1 LVGDTDG
8 FNFAAPSNI
17 NDIKYVAKVVTGK
30 QLTMVVK
37 NLYAALAEFNE
48 TYMEGRMGLD
58 LDDICS
64 STINFARK
72 IMQTILVVK
81 LN

>member
-1 LVGDTDG
+1 MDTDCAEETTCRGRQYLRLMVKFFYGKYNFRPLVGDTDG

-37 NLYAALAEFNE
+37 N
-48 TYMEGRMGLD
+48 
-58 LDDICS
+58 
-64 STINFARK
+64 
-72 IMQTILVVK
+72 
-81 LN
+81 